1 MMRVCIVSIELK
13 SSSSGIG
20 YYTRMLVEGLA
31 QRGHALTLVIPESE
45 QLNELPN
52 GCQVWPWRYERT
64 GSHANWLGMAPE
76 IARQVKRVCAEQ
88 EFDLVYFT
96 QARDALFCRHSV
108 FEGPLL
114 GGVHDD
120 YFAQAPASPTGFRGD
135 YVDWP
140 QRWLYYQVVR
150 VLERVTYGRMDGLIF
165 NSQATE
171 ANVTNAFRLSRPAR
185 LVCYYGIADATNG
198 QSVRPSKEP
207 IILFV
212 GGNFERKGLPT
223 MLRALPRVL
232 EQHPEYRL
240 VVVGRYTN
248 QVAIQVLAAD
258 LGVQDRV
265 LFAGY
270 QDNETVQA
278 WHQRAKVFIM
288 PSLMEGFG
296 IVFLEAMR
304 AWTPVIA
311 TRVGGIPEVVR
322 DGENGLLVPPNQPD
336 KLADSCNRLLREA
349 DLYGRLTTGARQTM
363 QRFTPQAM
371 IDSTETFFLDAV
383 SRGNARQR

>member
-1 MMRVCIVSIELK
+1 
-13 SSSSGIG
+13 
-20 YYTRMLVEGLA
+20 
-31 QRGHALTLVIPESE
+31 
-45 QLNELPN
+45 
-52 GCQVWPWRYERT
+52 
-64 GSHANWLGMAPE
+64 
-76 IARQVKRVCAEQ
+76 
-88 EFDLVYFT
+88 
-96 QARDALFCRHSV
+96 
-108 FEGPLL
+108 
-114 GGVHDD
+114 
-120 YFAQAPASPTGFRGD
+120 
-135 YVDWP
+135 
-140 QRWLYYQVVR
+140 
-150 VLERVTYGRMDGLIF
+150 MDGLIF

-248 QVAIQVLAAD
+248 QVAIQGLAAD